1 MWLVHQARECLRET
15 SAGSSVYCSKASP
28 FWLQSYMT
36 TTIGTT
42 ITINGDVTCD
52 EALRIDGRVTGN
64 ILLREAELTVGK
76 AAQVDADVRSTRVLV
91 LGTVNGN
98 VAATDRIELGESANV
113 TGSLSAD
120 RVVLIEGARFNG
132 RIDMDRRTI
141 AAKVAHYKA
150 EHPAQP

>member
-1 MWLVHQARECLRET
+1 MA
-15 SAGSSVYCSKASP
+15 
-28 FWLQSYMT
+28 

-42 ITINGDVTCD
+42 IRINGELTCD
-52 EALRIDGRVTGN
+52 EPLRIDGRVTGN

-76 AAQVDADVRSTRVLV
+76 AAQVDADVRSARVLV

-98 VAATDRIELGESANV
+98 VAATERIELGESANV

-141 AAKVAHYKA
+141 AAKVAQYKTGQS
-150 EHPAQP
+150 AQP